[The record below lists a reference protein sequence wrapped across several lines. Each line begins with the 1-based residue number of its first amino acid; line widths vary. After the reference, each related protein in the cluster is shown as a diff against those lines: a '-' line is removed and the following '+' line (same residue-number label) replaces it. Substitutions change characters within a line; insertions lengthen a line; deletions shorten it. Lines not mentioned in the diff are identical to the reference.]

1 LSTEAVVHSR
11 AVPGRTA
18 YRPVNRTIEH
28 FFFSGM
34 ALLLCVIV
42 FIGFAPTYFRA
53 GMVRAP
59 LAAPIL
65 HFHGAAFSLW
75 MVLYFVQTALIS
87 ARRVAWHRSLGTI
100 AFCLPPIMVVLGVIA
115 SINALGRG
123 VQIGPLSPETSMAI
137 SLIGILWFPVVIF
150 ASWRARR
157 RPDAHKRLILI
168 ATINLVPAA
177 FGRIPIGV
185 PPALRANGGM
195 LLMLLMLVAYDLY
208 SLHRVHRS
216 TMWAAP
222 LTFAS
227 LALAVPIGMTPAWHA
242 FADFLLSHVAPHL

>member
-1 LSTEAVVHSR
+1 MSTESVVIPQS
-11 AVPGRTA
+11 VPRRTA
-18 YRPVNRTIEH
+18 YRPVNRTAEH
-28 FFFSGM
+28 LFFSGM
-34 ALLLCVIV
+34 ALLLCAIV
-42 FIGFAPTYFRA
+42 FIGFSPTYFRA

-59 LAAPIL
+59 LPAPIL
-65 HFHGAAFSLW
+65 HFHGAAFTLW
-75 MVLYFVQTALIS
+75 MLLYFVQTALIS

-123 VQIGPLSPETSMAI
+123 VRIGPLPPETSMAI
-137 SLIGILWFPVVIF
+137 SLVGILWFPVVIF
-150 ASWRARR
+150 AAWRARR

-177 FGRIPIGV
+177 IGRMPLGV

-195 LLMLLMLVAYDLY
+195 LLLLLMLVGYDLF
-208 SLHRVHRS
+208 SLHRLHRS

-227 LALAVPIGMTPAWHA
+227 LAAAVPIGMTPVWHS
-242 FADFLLSHVAPHL
+242 FATFLANHVAPHL